1 MDEQEQASNAKQQT
15 KLATAVAADSEVA
28 LTEDDIPGAAL
39 GARQPEEL
47 KVSELKRWLACRGAS
62 RTGFTAQLVQRVKE
76 DIRSGLSKCV
86 IDPDTGAH
94 TVCL

>member
-1 MDEQEQASNAKQQT
+1 MSKSKHPMQSKQQA
-15 KLATAVAADSEVA
+15 KLATAVAAEVA

-47 KVSELKRWLACRGAS
+47 KCWLACRGAS
-62 RTGFTAQLVQRVKE
+62 RTRLKAQLVQRVNE
-76 DIRSGLSKCV
+76 DIQSGLSKRV
-86 IDPDTGAH
+86 IDPDMGAR

>member
-1 MDEQEQASNAKQQT
+1 MDEQEEASSAKQQT
-15 KLATAVAADSEVA
+15 KLATAVAAEVA

-62 RTGFTAQLVQRVKE
+62 RTGLTAQLVQRVKE
-76 DIRSGLSKCV
+76 DI
-86 IDPDTGAH
+86 
-94 TVCL
+94 

>member
-1 MDEQEQASNAKQQT
+1 MQSKQQT
-15 KLATAVAADSEVA
+15 KLATAVAAEVA

-47 KVSELKRWLACRGAS
+47 KVPELKRWLVCRGAS
-62 RTGFTAQLVQRVKE
+62 RTGLKAQLVQRVKE
-76 DIRSGLSKCV
+76 DIRSGLSKHV
-86 IDPDTGAH
+86 IDPDTGAR